1 MNTAEM
7 SLRLIVEKWLALT
20 LSRPLRITRF
30 SHSRLAHRRY
40 VRVEASRR
48 EDMVALCFFRHAD
61 GAWRVFP
68 PDPERPV
75 ICANV

>member
-20 LSRPLRITRF
+20 PNTPLRITRF
-30 SHSRLAHRRY
+30 SRARFAHGRY

-68 PDPERPV
+68 PDPERPA
-75 ICANV
+75 IKANA